1 MSDAPA
7 ESLTFVF
14 ADLESSTRLWEQFP
28 EAMKGAMERHD
39 EILRAAVDGAGGR
52 VVKSTGDGMMAV
64 FPSPSGAFAASLE
77 AQRALQ
83 REPWHETGPLRVRM
97 GIHVGVAQQRAADF
111 FGPAVN
117 RTARIM
123 AAGHGG
129 QVLVSSLA
137 AGLADRLPP
146 DAALRD
152 LGEHRLKDLT
162 QPEHLFQLTHP
173 ELPGGQPPLATLSE
187 RPNNLPTQTSEFLG
201 REVQLSAIR
210 DLLDAE
216 RVRLLTLTGP
226 GGIGKTRLGL
236 QAAANQIDRFEHGVY
251 FVDLSAAGIT
261 RRSSS

>member
-97 GIHVGVAQQRAADF
+97 GIHAGVAQQRAADF

-137 AGLADRLPP
+137 AGLATGKLWMRQLKQVLG
-146 DAALRD
+146 LREV
-152 LGEHRLKDLT
+152 LEPVLAEIAQRGVRGK
-162 QPEHLFQLTHP
+162 PI
-173 ELPGGQPPLATLSE
+173 GQPRGE
-187 RPNNLPTQTSEFLG
+187 
-201 REVQLSAIR
+201 
-210 DLLDAE
+210 
-216 RVRLLTLTGP
+216 
-226 GGIGKTRLGL
+226 
-236 QAAANQIDRFEHGVY
+236 
-251 FVDLSAAGIT
+251 
-261 RRSSS
+261 